1 MYCYTTVPVP
11 RNNNIEFPKDREFY
25 FLDIMD
31 NLKYF
36 QKANPNYPDSIYV
49 YSEDQ
54 SKIIRQ
60 NVFFK
65 SHFWNY
71 DFIKVKVYNS
81 NVYINFIIPKERLN
95 NANKESILLAEIKNK
110 PSYVNEILRAKN
122 INFNTKE
129 NIILQETP
137 PQTNEDRFYNRIF
150 IIYINQSFP
159 RNPGN
164 YNNMTYNKNNNSYGK
179 NNHIYNNN
187 TFNNAGHNVI
197 ANNSNVN
204 STPSKNNKYL
214 RNIDNNI
221 DYDNYNQNYK
231 NQNASSLN
239 QSYLPNANTNP
250 INNNSPQI
258 NNNINN
264 YLNNNNNKDNQ
275 KSQNDNNQINPPVPN
290 PNYKYIFPKKGLKNI
305 GSTYYM
311 NATLQCLLHVCEL
324 IVYFLEEYPKDKNT
338 LNDTNKN
345 VKSRG
350 DISEAFYKLVK
361 GVCDTETYS
370 SYNSYNSA
378 FSPDEF
384 KRALGLHNSQFRQF
398 EANYSKDLI
407 LYLLQTMHDELN
419 YFGNKNKKMN
429 FYPNQYDMV
438 MAYNYFTTV
447 YNSNN
452 FSKISVLFYGTYK
465 NSTICRICKNILYNF
480 QKFEFISFAMY
491 NYNKKK
497 FDLYD
502 GFRDNSKISLLT
514 GDNKFFC
521 GKCNKLQDAETTCK
535 IFEPPNKLLINI
547 DYGKNKM
554 YKPSSVNFDEVIDIT
569 EFVDFDYKLRIKYRI
584 IGVCTDYGYSGQTG
598 HYIAF
603 CKNTRE
609 NKWYEFNDSSCR
621 ECGKNSIYGGSP
633 YLLLYERTFD

>member
-1 MYCYTTVPVP
+1 MYSYTTVPVP
-11 RNNNIEFPKDREFY
+11 KNNNISFPKSSEFY
-25 FLDIMD
+25 LLDIMD

-110 PSYVNEILRAKN
+110 PSYVTEILRAKN
-122 INFNTKE
+122 INFNIKE

-164 YNNMTYNKNNNSYGK
+164 YNNMTYNKNNNSYGQ
-179 NNHIYNNN
+179 NNYIYNNN

-239 QSYLPNANTNP
+239 QSYLPYANTNP

-290 PNYKYIFPKKGLKNI
+290 PNYKYIFPKKGLRNI
-305 GSTYYM
+305 GSTCYM
-311 NATLQCLLHVCEL
+311 NATLQCLLHICEL
-324 IVYFLEEYPKDKNT
+324 IVYFLEEYPKDRNT
-338 LNDTNKN
+338 LNEINKN
-345 VKSRG
+345 AKSRG

-361 GVCDTETYS
+361 GVCDTENKTDIKKNLSAKTSIGKSGTNIYS
-370 SYNSYNSA
+370 SWMGFGFNSSYSSNNNYNSA

-384 KRALGLHNSQFRQF
+384 KRALGLHNSQFRRF
-398 EANYSKDLI
+398 EAND
-407 LYLLQTMHDELN
+407 
-419 YFGNKNKKMN
+419 
-429 FYPNQYDMV
+429 
-438 MAYNYFTTV
+438 
-447 YNSNN
+447 
-452 FSKISVLFYGTYK
+452 
-465 NSTICRICKNILYNF
+465 
-480 QKFEFISFAMY
+480 
-491 NYNKKK
+491 
-497 FDLYD
+497 
-502 GFRDNSKISLLT
+502 
-514 GDNKFFC
+514 
-521 GKCNKLQDAETTCK
+521 
-535 IFEPPNKLLINI
+535 
-547 DYGKNKM
+547 
-554 YKPSSVNFDEVIDIT
+554 
-569 EFVDFDYKLRIKYRI
+569 
-584 IGVCTDYGYSGQTG
+584 
-598 HYIAF
+598 
-603 CKNTRE
+603 
-609 NKWYEFNDSSCR
+609 
-621 ECGKNSIYGGSP
+621 
-633 YLLLYERTFD
+633 

>member
-1 MYCYTTVPVP
+1 MYSNTTVQLPK
-11 RNNNIEFPKDREFY
+11 NNNISFPKNSEFY
-25 FLDIMD
+25 LLDIMD

-54 SKIIRQ
+54 SKTIRQ
-60 NVFFK
+60 NVYLKNQFL
-65 SHFWNY
+65 SYY
-71 DFIKVKVYNS
+71 DFIKVKIYIS
-81 NVYINFIIPKERLN
+81 NDYINFIIPKGRLN
-95 NANKESILLAEIKNK
+95 NANKEAILLAEIKNK
-110 PSYVNEILRAKN
+110 PSYITEILSTKH

-159 RNPGN
+159 RNHGN
-164 YNNMTYNKNNNSYGK
+164 YNNMTYNKNNNSYGQ

-204 STPSKNNKYL
+204 STPSKNNKHFN
-214 RNIDNNI
+214 NIDNNI

-258 NNNINN
+258 NINN

-305 GSTYYM
+305 GSTCYM
-311 NATLQCLLHVCEL
+311 NATLQCLLHICEL

-361 GVCDTETYS
+361 GVCDTENKTDIKK
-370 SYNSYNSA
+370 N
-378 FSPDEF
+378 
-384 KRALGLHNSQFRQF
+384 
-398 EANYSKDLI
+398 
-407 LYLLQTMHDELN
+407 LN
-419 YFGNKNKKMN
+419 AKTSIGK
-429 FYPNQYDMV
+429 
-438 MAYNYFTTV
+438 
-447 YNSNN
+447 S
-452 FSKISVLFYGTYK
+452 GT
-465 NSTICRICKNILYNF
+465 NI
-480 QKFEFISFAMY
+480 
-491 NYNKKK
+491 
-497 FDLYD
+497 
-502 GFRDNSKISLLT
+502 
-514 GDNKFFC
+514 
-521 GKCNKLQDAETTCK
+521 
-535 IFEPPNKLLINI
+535 
-547 DYGKNKM
+547 
-554 YKPSSVNFDEVIDIT
+554 
-569 EFVDFDYKLRIKYRI
+569 
-584 IGVCTDYGYSGQTG
+584 
-598 HYIAF
+598 
-603 CKNTRE
+603 
-609 NKWYEFNDSSCR
+609 
-621 ECGKNSIYGGSP
+621 
-633 YLLLYERTFD
+633 